1 MVMYVDRNESTVNN
15 FVSLKIKL
23 VLKMMMKVT
32 QLEMCHLPNDRHTA
46 ETYLRDT
53 VTPRSGLDGDHHH
66 VHT

>member
-32 QLEMCHLPNDRHTA
+32 QLEMCHLPNDRHTT

-53 VTPRSGLDGDHHH
+53 VTPQVRSRW
-66 VHT
+66 